1 MTIDVLYDKWNLELK
16 EKNVSERI
24 YLNNKHKNKDG
35 KLMFKQNSHNRNPI

>member
-1 MTIDVLYDKWNLELK
+1 MFYMINGIWNLK
-16 EKNVSERI
+16 KKNDSERI